1 MHLFRAVAAPG
12 LIPAL
17 GLALL
22 TSAAAQTTSP
32 TAPWPSGRAKLAW
45 LEGRWTSSICGE
57 NFSEYRFTA
66 PNQTGLTFTYGP
78 PAHPAMKV
86 DVYYDVDGNIVLYF
100 PSISFRTI
108 VLFKDHDH
116 RDTIDI
122 DKSGTSTRASYK
134 RCER

>member
-1 MHLFRAVAAPG
+1 MHLFRAVAALG

-17 GLALL
+17 GIALL
-22 TSAAAQTTSP
+22 TSASAQT
-32 TAPWPSGRAKLAW
+32 APSGRQKLAW
-45 LEGRWTSSICGE
+45 LEGRWTSSKCGE
-57 NFSEYRFTA
+57 DFSEYRFTG
-66 PNQTGLTFTYGP
+66 PNQTGLTYTYGP
-78 PAHPAMKV
+78 PAHPAMTV

-108 VLFKDHDH
+108 VMFKDRDN

-122 DKSGTSTRASYK
+122 DKSGTSTRSSYR